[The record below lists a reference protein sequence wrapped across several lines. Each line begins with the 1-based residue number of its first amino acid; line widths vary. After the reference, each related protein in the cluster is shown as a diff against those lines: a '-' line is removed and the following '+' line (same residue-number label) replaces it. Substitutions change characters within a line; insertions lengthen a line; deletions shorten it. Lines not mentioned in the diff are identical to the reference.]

1 KVGSVLSA
9 GVAPPAGSVHHREP
23 EPGHHSH
30 FLAPFQSKVL
40 QSASSFSSEITASYE
55 VEINGQLVFSK
66 LETGGFPSEE
76 DVLAAVQAA
85 YDGKPVQKITKKR

>member
-1 KVGSVLSA
+1 GYRPRYAALARSIQGKFRDAEVTGFVG
-9 GVAPPAGSVHHREP
+9 RR
-23 EPGHHSH
+23 
-30 FLAPFQSKVL
+30 
-40 QSASSFSSEITASYE
+40 ASYE

-85 YDGKPVQKITKKR
+85 YDGKPVQKITRKR